1 MVQACG
7 GEVLFYFYFP
17 RCMLIGALQLGLAIQ
32 WCAPVYLSHTL
43 SLSAPLSFVC
53 PLSFCIAALGL
64 SICLSVYLSICLT
77 VSLSLCLS
85 VSLSICL
92 TVSLFSSLCFH
103 LSVLISLF
111 SSLFLFLILSL
122 SRPFP
127 GLLLSRFPQRR
138 PLEPRSGAKHPGRSF
153 GLCVFLAGRPRRS
166 LTSTHASTPR
176 MTRMPAFRTV
186 GCRASFARST

>member
-92 TVSLFSSLCFH
+92 SVSLLLILILLRAPSLPPSH
-103 LSVLISLF
+103 LLL
-111 SSLFLFLILSL
+111 LFLLCLRVATRGSNRAHCCA
-122 SRPFP
+122 SRWGIWKSRTLAHTACSSGGPQLVYNPFFF
-127 GLLLSRFPQRR
+127 SFFPR
-138 PLEPRSGAKHPGRSF
+138 
-153 GLCVFLAGRPRRS
+153 VFL
-166 LTSTHASTPR
+166 
-176 MTRMPAFRTV
+176 F
-186 GCRASFARST
+186 